1 MVDYSMFDILGP
13 VMIGPSSSHTAGA
26 ARIGR
31 MAHKFA
37 GDDIKSV
44 TFYLHGSF
52 AKTYRGH
59 GTDKA
64 LLAGVLGYGESDDRL
79 RESFEIADQRGI
91 TYQFIEK
98 DLGDLLHP
106 NSVKIVIQRN
116 DGTEVVLIGSSIG
129 GGNISIVHLN
139 GIDLTISG
147 EHPTIIVRHNTSKGI
162 ISGMTNILMAC
173 NLDVLYMSFH
183 KKKNRDD
190 EGVMVVEVSDAVSD
204 EALKAV
210 RAFPGI
216 VDVYLI

>member
-26 ARIGR
+26 ARIGK

-37 GDDIKSV
+37 GNEIKSV

-64 LLAGVLGYGESDDRL
+64 LLAGVLGFGESDDRL
-79 RESFEIADQRGI
+79 RESFEIAAERGVE
-91 TYQFIEK
+91 YSFVEK
-98 DLGDLLHP
+98 DLGDLMHP
-106 NSVKIVIQRN
+106 NSVKIVIKRK
-116 DGTEVVLIGSSIG
+116 DDSEVVLIGSSIG
-129 GGNISIVHLN
+129 GGNIQIVHLN

-190 EGVMVVEVSDAVSD
+190 EGFMVVEVSDDVCED
-204 EALKAV
+204 ALKAI
-210 RAFPGI
+210 RSFPGI
-216 VDVYLI
+216 LDVYLI

>member
-1 MVDYSMFDILGP
+1 MFDILGP

-26 ARIGR
+26 ARIGM

-37 GDDIKSV
+37 GDEIRSA

-64 LLAGVLGYGESDDRL
+64 LLAGVLGFGESDDRL
-79 RESFEIADQRGI
+79 RESFEIATKRGI
-91 TYQFIEK
+91 VYQFVET
-98 DLGDLLHP
+98 DLGDLFHP
-106 NSVKIVIQRN
+106 NSVKIVIERM
-116 DGTEVVLIGSSIG
+116 DGSEVVLIGSSIG
-129 GGNISIVHLN
+129 GGNIRIVHLN

-147 EHPTIIVRHNTSKGI
+147 EHPTIIARHNTSKGI
-162 ISGMTNILMAC
+162 ISGMTNILTSFD
-173 NLDVLYMSFH
+173 LDVLYMSFH

-190 EGVMVVEVSDAVSD
+190 EGVIVVEVSDVVAD
-204 EALKAV
+204 NAIEAV
-210 RAFPGI
+210 RLLAGI

>member
-1 MVDYSMFDILGP
+1 MFDILGP

-37 GDDIKSV
+37 GEDIRSA

-79 RESFEIADQRGI
+79 RESFEIATSRGI
-91 TYQFIEK
+91 AYKFVET
-98 DLGDLLHP
+98 DLGDLFHP
-106 NSVKIVIQRN
+106 NSVKIVIERK
-116 DGTEVVLIGSSIG
+116 DGSEVVLIGSSIG
-129 GGNISIVHLN
+129 GGNIRIVHLN

-147 EHPTIIVRHNTSKGI
+147 ENPTIVARHNTSKGI
-162 ISGMTNILMAC
+162 ISGLINILTSYD
-173 NLDVLYMSFH
+173 LDVLYMSFH

-190 EGVMVVEVSDAVSD
+190 EGVIVAEVSDQVAD
-204 EALKAV
+204 DALQMI
-210 RAFPGI
+210 RALTGI
-216 VDVYLI
+216 IDVYLI